1 MAMIVIII
9 SQNIKTKITWW
20 NEEAAESKGII
31 FASIA
36 LLNFTAYSQVM
47 Q

>member
-1 MAMIVIII
+1 MAMVIII
-9 SQNIKTKITWW
+9 SQNIKTKIAWW
-20 NEEAAESKGII
+20 NEEAAGSKGII
-31 FASIA
+31 FTSIA